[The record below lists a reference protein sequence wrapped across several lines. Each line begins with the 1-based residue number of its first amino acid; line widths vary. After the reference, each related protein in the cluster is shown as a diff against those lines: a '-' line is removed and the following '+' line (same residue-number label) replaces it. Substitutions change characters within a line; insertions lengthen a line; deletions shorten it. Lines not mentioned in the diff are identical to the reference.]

1 MSERANKTVRGLI
14 IKAAKSLIIKILND
28 VDGNP

>member
-1 MSERANKTVRGLI
+1 MSERATKTVRGLI
-14 IKAAKSLIIKILND
+14 TKAAKSFIIKILND